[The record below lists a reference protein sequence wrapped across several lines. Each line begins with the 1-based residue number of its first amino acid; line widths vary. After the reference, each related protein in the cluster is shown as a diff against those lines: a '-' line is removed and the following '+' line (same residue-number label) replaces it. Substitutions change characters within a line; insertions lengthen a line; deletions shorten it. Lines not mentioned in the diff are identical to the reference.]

1 MSLPPEEIMR
11 QMAKM
16 AIEQATLMFAKR
28 AREFA
33 QDPLIQQGTAEQA
46 LTAFA
51 NAIEST
57 NAAVYPINESM
68 GK

>member
-1 MSLPPEEIMR
+1 MNIDDKEVMQALTKMAMK
-11 QMAKM
+11 QAMTYFAKM
-16 AIEQATLMFAKR
+16 

-33 QDPLIQQGTAEQA
+33 KTMPPDATAEQA

-57 NAAVYPINESM
+57 NAKVWPTENRQ
-68 GK
+68 